1 MARLYQPWDPAH
13 RRFGD
18 IAVVT
23 FLCVQFLDGAFTY
36 FGVRI
41 WGPAIEGNPLISSAV
56 AFAGLGLGLAGT
68 KLVAIAFGMVLHLKR
83 IHTLIALLTAFY
95 LCVAILPWAIL
106 FLS

>member
-18 IAVVT
+18 IAVVM

-36 FGVRI
+36 FGVRA
-41 WGPAIEGNPLISSAV
+41 WGLGVEGNPIISSAV
-56 AFAGLGLGLAGT
+56 AFAGLGAGLVSA
-68 KLVAIAFGMVLHLKR
+68 KLIAIGFGMILHLR
-83 IHTLIALLTAFY
+83 RVHTLIALLTAFY
-95 LCVAILPWAIL
+95 LCAAIVPWAIL